1 MVITENK
8 CMCNGGCGHEF
19 HEGENFFRL
28 ITGSGDVYLCSD
40 DCIVSYLDMTGYL
53 EREKVE
59 RV

>member
-1 MVITENK
+1 
-8 CMCNGGCGHEF
+8 MCNGGCGHEF
-19 HEGENFFRL
+19 HDGEDFFRL